1 MVQFLHPDSKEVLDH
16 DYLGPARAKLAHPP
30 RALPVSTIL
39 DRFRAHAHASQP
51 SRAWL
56 LAVGAVTN
64 ISTLGGFLRGLSLNK
79 LSQL

>member
-56 LAVGAVTN
+56 LAVARSPTY
-64 ISTLGGFLRGLSLNK
+64 LPWEDFCAA
-79 LSQL
+79 